1 MFEQIEAKEKKKERV
16 LLWSSG
22 CAGVSIPA
30 GERDGER
37 ESGGYGG

>member
-1 MFEQIEAKEKKKERV
+1 MFEQIEAKEKKKKV
-16 LLWSSG
+16 LLWSFG